1 MRKIVLSLNS
11 IVTKI
16 FTFDYE
22 STLTTATI
30 LCIEDRI
37 DMIASKTCPFCLRQ
51 FKTGYQLSAHVSNQ
65 HPDEI
70 VRIVEC
76 AMERIKRWRET

>member
-1 MRKIVLSLNS
+1 MRKIVLSLDS

-22 STLTTATI
+22 STLTAATI
-30 LCIEDRI
+30 LCIENII
-37 DMIASKTCPFCLRQ
+37 DMIASKTCPFCGKR
-51 FKTGYQLSAHVSNQ
+51 FRTGYQLTAHISNH